1 LKCSGSGESASDEEL
16 TEPCEKPMIVDIAE
30 IPSIF
35 SVDGKGSATYMP
47 NSDETYRLKVR
58 L

>member
-1 LKCSGSGESASDEEL
+1 VSGESASDEEL
-16 TEPCEKPMIVDIAE
+16 TEPCDKPILVDVEE

-35 SVDGKGSATYMP
+35 SVDGKAGATYTP
-47 NSDETYRLKVR
+47 NSEENCCLKVR